1 MDLSARF
8 NNLRSPGYR
17 RSVLIRRA
25 IAVFL
30 VVAAVVHVLI
40 DASRS
45 DPPALTFARDVAPGT
60 VLTSDDLEL
69 RRLPAGR
76 RAPRGAARDR

>member
-8 NNLRSPGYR
+8 HNLRSPSYR

-30 VVAAVVHVLI
+30 VVAAVLHVLL

-45 DPPALTFARDVAPGT
+45 DPPALT
-60 VLTSDDLEL
+60 LSLIHI
-69 RRLPAGR
+69 
-76 RAPRGAARDR
+76 